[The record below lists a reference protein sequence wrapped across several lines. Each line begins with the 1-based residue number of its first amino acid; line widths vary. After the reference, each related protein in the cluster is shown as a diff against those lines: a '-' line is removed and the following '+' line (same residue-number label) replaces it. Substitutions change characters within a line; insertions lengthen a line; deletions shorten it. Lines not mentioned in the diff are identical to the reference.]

1 MPLSDDSW
9 SLLHRIGPLLQSTG
23 RHEARFLYQELQAH
37 LEKLEERA
45 GVLPAK
51 EDQEP
56 DSGFHEV

>member
-9 SLLHRIGPLLQSTG
+9 LLLHRIGPLLQSTG
-23 RHEARFLYQELQAH
+23 KHEARFVYEELQAH
-37 LEKLEERA
+37 LENLEKRA
-45 GVLPAK
+45 GVSPSK